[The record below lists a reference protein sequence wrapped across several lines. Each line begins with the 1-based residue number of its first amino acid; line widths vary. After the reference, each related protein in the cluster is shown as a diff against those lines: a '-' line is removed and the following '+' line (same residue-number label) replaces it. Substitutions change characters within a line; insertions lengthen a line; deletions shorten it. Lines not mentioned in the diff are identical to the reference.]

1 MECNINEY
9 ILTTSL
15 FCHVTYLEL
24 LHSCY
29 FVNEVCYLFMVVDII
44 INKLIYYDT
53 IFKAD

>member
-44 INKLIYYDT
+44 IDKLIYYDT